1 MIITGKTIF
10 KIVYILSI
18 ILSIIF
24 SITYIVWNTLQHNPL
39 DPTYL
44 LVAVISIVAMTL
56 VFIKINKEE

>member
-10 KIVYILSI
+10 KLVYILSI
-18 ILSIIF
+18 IF
-24 SITYIVWNTLQHNPL
+24 SVTYIVWNALQHNPL

-44 LVAVISIVAMTL
+44 LAAIISIAAMTL

>member
-10 KIVYILSI
+10 KLIY

-24 SITYIVWNTLQHNPL
+24 SVTYIVWNALQHNPL

-44 LVAVISIVAMTL
+44 LVAIISIAAMTL